1 MSGGRLIRVGG
12 YRGDVRSAT
21 YIVAVAEGEKAI
33 ELIRNSVAKIGDDV
47 TDLGRVSAALLKAL
61 AIEPGDFRSIDEPT
75 ISQQQEQPQSV
86 T

>member
-1 MSGGRLIRVGG
+1 MSGRLIRVGG

-33 ELIRNSVAKIGDDV
+33 ELIRDNVAKLGDDI
-47 TDLGRVSAALLKAL
+47 TDLGRVSAELLKVL

-75 ISQQQEQPQSV
+75 IARQQEQPQIAGQ
-86 T
+86 